1 MNKSAF
7 FVFLLAA
14 ALAGGLAQAAPF
26 PKGNADTGKEIVA
39 RVGCNGCHARL
50 VGGDGTAIFTRA
62 DRIVTSSKQ
71 LVARIDY
78 CSGNI
83 GADLSATE
91 KEHIAAYLNQQ
102 YYRFK

>member
-1 MNKSAF
+1 MNKSIFFAF
-7 FVFLLAA
+7 LVA
-14 ALAGGLAQAAPF
+14 ALPAGLVQAAPF
-26 PKGNADTGKEIVA
+26 PKGNADIGKEIVA

-83 GADLSATE
+83 GANLSATE
-91 KEHIAAYLNQQ
+91 KEHIAAYLNRQ